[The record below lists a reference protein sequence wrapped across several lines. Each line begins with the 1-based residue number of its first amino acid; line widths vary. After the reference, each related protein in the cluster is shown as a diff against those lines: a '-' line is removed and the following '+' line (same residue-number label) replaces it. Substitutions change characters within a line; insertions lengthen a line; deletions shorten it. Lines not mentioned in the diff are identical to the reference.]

1 MSLEKG
7 YFFMA
12 EEYVLARE
20 IIHDHGVRMMN
31 IKKYYPYFKLT
42 EGDFSYFQGGKYSVL
57 DMGYIL
63 MAVLRFFIEEN
74 SFNEKDV
81 TYDEYELFMK
91 DIYARDFDLHLSE
104 SEEKEISS
112 YIFDRIR
119 NDGKPFVYQYFEPTE
134 KLKLTIRMRIIDSRI
149 KNDTI
154 CYFITSDA
162 IEFYLDTKEI
172 KDESTISIA
181 QVLLSKMI
189 ENRNFKGGTEV
200 IKRINS
206 EVNRLK
212 MKKNDVLAIMSED
225 VFEGVKA
232 YEEFVNTGIRWFDE
246 EQKSFEKNMELIHEA
261 LMRAEGDSG
270 HTAVLKDLYE
280 LETELKKAIV
290 KHSELLN
297 ACTDLQLMADE
308 MVSAAK
314 FSRLRRSF
322 DFADALKVA
331 MEEDNAGGIG
341 ALIAPLLTL
350 NIKKTFNLT
359 SIDKLLTLPALK
371 EEKGEEITE
380 AVEEEYVY
388 EDELE
393 EQRIEEN
400 YRFII
405 INLLEFINRRES
417 FKLSMFNDYIRENYG
432 DSVLKNSDYY
442 SLLVHMCG
450 KKEYIVGE
458 VLKKPDT
465 FFEEYMVKAIQGAGT
480 DKYNALSFKIENLDT
495 EEISM
500 LNVAHISDVRIER
513 TGCTG

>member
-1 MSLEKG
+1 
-7 YFFMA
+7 MA
-12 EEYVLARE
+12 EEYALARE
-20 IIHDHGVRMMN
+20 IIRDHGVRMMN
-31 IKKYYPYFKLT
+31 IKKYYPYFRLT
-42 EGDFSYFQGGKYSVL
+42 ETDFSSFQGGRYNVL

-74 SFNEKDV
+74 SFKEKDV
-81 TYDEYELFMK
+81 TYEEYELFMK
-91 DIYARDFDLHLSE
+91 DIYARDFELQLSE
-104 SEEKEISS
+104 NEEKEISS

-119 NDGKPFVYQYFEPTE
+119 NDGKPFAYQYFEPTSRS
-134 KLKLTIRMRIIDSRI
+134 KLTIRMRIIDSRI
-149 KNDTI
+149 KNDVI

-212 MKKNDVLAIMSED
+212 LKKNDVLALMSED

-246 EQKSFEKNMELIHEA
+246 EQKSFKKNMELIHEA
-261 LMRAEGDSG
+261 LRVSEGDDG
-270 HTAVLKDLYE
+270 HAAALQDIYE

-297 ACTDLQLMADE
+297 ACVGLQLMADE
-308 MVSAAK
+308 MISSAK

-322 DFADALKVA
+322 DFGDALKVS
-331 MEEDNAGGIG
+331 MEEDNVLSIG
-341 ALIAPLLTL
+341 TLIAPLLTL

-371 EEKGEEITE
+371 EDKGEELAE
-380 AVEEEYVY
+380 AAEEEYIY
-388 EDELE
+388 DDELE

-405 INLLEFINRRES
+405 INLLEFIQQRES
-417 FKLSMFNDYIRENYG
+417 FNLSMFNDYIRENYG
-432 DSVLKNSDYY
+432 DSVLKSSDYY

-450 KKEYIVGE
+450 KKEYIVRE
-458 VLKKPDT
+458 VCKKPDT
-465 FFEEYMVKAIQGAGT
+465 FFEEYMAKAINIEGT
-480 DKYNALSFKIENLDT
+480 DKYKALGFRLEGLNQ
-495 EEISM
+495 EEISI
-500 LNVAHISDVRIER
+500 LDTAHISDVRIER
-513 TGCTG
+513 TGCTDDR